1 MRLLHDRIIVLITLV
16 ALFVAG
22 AIPFAHGQ
30 GFESALEGFAA
41 DSYSDTDTAISAV
54 AASGDVMAASV
65 IEALQ
70 DARPAQWS
78 KLIFNASVNGVS
90 ALTGL
95 PHSPHFADES
105 QFPGLGHL
113 LQMGRDL
120 NDISLVAAVMVV
132 IMALGWFV
140 DRFVFSSLEERIRA
154 RRGMIA

>member
-70 DARPAQWS
+70 DGRLLFHAADKKVFVKDKSGAILNAATGKPA
-78 KLIFNASVNGVS
+78 L
-90 ALTGL
+90 
-95 PHSPHFADES
+95 
-105 QFPGLGHL
+105 
-113 LQMGRDL
+113 
-120 NDISLVAAVMVV
+120 
-132 IMALGWFV
+132 
-140 DRFVFSSLEERIRA
+140 
-154 RRGMIA
+154 